1 MVATACVSASHVQL
15 YRAKV
20 GTPEFVQVP
29 AARFLMVDG
38 HGDPESSKEFAQAVQ
53 ALYAGAYTIKFALYK
68 EGAPDERIAPLEGL
82 WWGGEAADFAPSS
95 KGGWHWTMMIRVPDA
110 ATDRLIAGALVGA
123 TSKRPDLALDRV
135 RCEQFAEG
143 LAAQVMHVG
152 PYAEEGPAIAAL
164 HRYIAEHGYRRV
176 GRHHEIY
183 FGDPRR
189 ADPAQLKT
197 LLRQPAV

>member
-20 GTPEFVQVP
+20 GAAEFVQVP

-38 HGDPESSKEFAQAVQ
+38 HGDPESSTEVTQAVQ
-53 ALYAGAYTIKFALYK
+53 ALYAAAYTINFALHK

-82 WWGGEAADFAPSS
+82 WWGGEPADFAPSS
-95 KGGWHWTMMIRVPDA
+95 KEGWHWRMMIRVPDA
-110 ATDRLIAGALVGA
+110 ATDRLIAGALAGA
-123 TSKRPDLALDRV
+123 ASKRPDLALDRV

-189 ADPAQLKT
+189 ANPTQLKT